1 MIQERRRAR
10 WAAGLAVGLGALLA
24 GAPPAAAAD
33 TEVRDFNVVVDGSR
47 AGDYHMTVRRQ
58 DDGTVTM
65 TNASEVRVKL
75 LGVSFYS
82 YAYRGTEV
90 WKDGRLQRLESS
102 GQENGKP
109 FVVAAVP
116 AGNGLRVTFNGQEH
130 TARPDVWTMTYWM
143 LPVAGQRNHAL
154 PLLGCDNGRGAD
166 GFLQYLGKERRTVA
180 GQEQDCTHYRVT
192 GSTPHD
198 IWYDAQERM
207 VRQEW
212 VVDGHRTLL
221 ELTRVGH

>member
-1 MIQERRRAR
+1 MIQEGRRVR
-10 WAAGLAVGLGALLA
+10 WAAALAVGLGALLA
-24 GAPPAAAAD
+24 GAPRAAAAD

-47 AGDYHMTVRRQ
+47 AGDYHMTIRRQ

-109 FVVAAVP
+109 FAVAAVP

-130 TARPDVWTMTYWM
+130 VSRPDVWTMTYWL

-154 PLLGCDNGRGAD
+154 PLLGCDNGQGAD
-166 GFLQYLGKERRTVA
+166 GFLQYLGTERRSVA

-198 IWYDAQERM
+198 IWYDGQERM